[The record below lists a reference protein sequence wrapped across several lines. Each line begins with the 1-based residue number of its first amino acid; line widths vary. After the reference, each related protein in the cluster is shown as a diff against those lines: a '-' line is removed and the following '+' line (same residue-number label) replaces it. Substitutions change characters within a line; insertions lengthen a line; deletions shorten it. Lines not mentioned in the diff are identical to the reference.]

1 MPSNIARLVL
11 TVSALAVATA
21 AQAQP
26 QVDQVEADVPAA
38 DAAEENSIVVT
49 GSRIFRPE
57 LANPMPVSVVD
68 MEQAEQLGLVT
79 AWSALIR
86 EPSISPGVGRAN
98 AGACW
103 RRRETPAAQGLCPS
117 RPDAHG

>member
-1 MPSNIARLVL
+1 MPSNIARLGL

-21 AQAQP
+21 AQAQSE
-26 QVDQVEADVPAA
+26 VDQVETGVPAA

-79 AWSALIR
+79 AWKI
-86 EPSISPGVGRAN
+86 GRAS
-98 AGACW
+98 C
-103 RRRETPAAQGLCPS
+103 RERAWAAVAAS
-117 RPDAHG
+117 R